1 MTLLYVFIYEKL
13 HVHVF
18 SKTLLGGGG
27 GVYTKFLK
35 IFWRRIHFDVNI
47 IMVI

>member
-1 MTLLYVFIYEKL
+1 MTLLYVLIYEKL

-27 GVYTKFLK
+27 VYTKFLK
-35 IFWRRIHFDVNI
+35 IFGVEYTL
-47 IMVI
+47 M

>member
-27 GVYTKFLK
+27 DVHKVFK
-35 IFWRRIHFDVNI
+35 KFWRRIHFDVN
-47 IMVI
+47 MVI

>member
-18 SKTLLGGGG
+18 SKTLLGGGD
-27 GVYTKFLK
+27 VHKVFK
-35 IFWRRIHFDVNI
+35 IFWRRIHFDVN
-47 IMVI
+47 MVI